1 MSVSDFKSILTNGS
15 RDSKMAITA
24 TETAVEHAIELTDLA
39 QGSSHEEVG
48 PHETQPEEGP
58 SEGLG
63 KLAYLRLIS
72 AAFSFFVAGTNDGS
86 IGALIPYVI
95 REYNISTAIVSSV

>member
-1 MSVSDFKSILTNGS
+1 
-15 RDSKMAITA
+15 MAITT
-24 TETAVEHAIELTDLA
+24 TETVENAIELTDLA
-39 QGSSHEEVG
+39 LRSSHEEAG
-48 PHETQPEEGP
+48 PRETQPEEGP
-58 SEGLG
+58 NEGLS

-72 AAFSFFVAGTNDGS
+72 AGFSFFVAGTNDGS